1 MTGAPD
7 DRESEANIGPNED
20 TADGLPMNDPEFNR
34 HPQSGYR
41 MLRDS
46 GPVVTLPGIV
56 PSRANA
62 DAHLV
67 GRHADVVTV
76 LRSPDIFSSRF
87 DAVHIGQVR
96 PLIPLQIDPPDHAK
110 YRKLLDPLFAPRRIA
125 LLEDCLLYTSPSP
138 RD

>member
-7 DRESEANIGPNED
+7 DREHEANVGLDVEAD
-20 TADGLPMNDPEFNR
+20 DGLQMNNPEFNR

-46 GPVVTLPGIV
+46 GPVVTMPGMV
-56 PSRANA
+56 PSRGNT
-62 DAHLV
+62 DAHIV

-76 LRSPDIFSSRF
+76 LRNHDIFSSRC

-96 PLIPLQIDPPDHAK
+96 PPIPLKVDPPDHA
-110 YRKLLDPLFAPRRIA
+110 
-125 LLEDCLLYTSPSP
+125 
-138 RD
+138 